1 MRLAILHHC
10 QPTQD
15 RSDGR
20 AELALARAQ
29 LRRVERIA
37 EQTEDIAD
45 KVAKRMRVNHLT
57 QAITDWIMTHR
68 EERP

>member
-1 MRLAILHHC
+1 MRLAILHHH
-10 QPTQD
+10 QPAQD

-20 AELALARAQ
+20 AELAHAHSQ

-37 EQTEDIAD
+37 EQTEGIAD
-45 KVAKRMRVNHLT
+45 EVAKRMRVNHLT
-57 QAITDWIMTHR
+57 QAITDWITTHR